1 MRRRRGL
8 LLLILVLAASP
19 AAAREQLDQIVKP
32 QTFTF
37 AQPPNELVLENGQKL
52 GPITVVYETYGR
64 LDPDGRNA
72 VLLLHGLGGT
82 AHAAGRYEGANSPR
96 AWWDGLVGPGKPF
109 DPDKFFIVS
118 PQALAGGHRDNKP
131 GTGTT
136 GPHSIDP
143 RTGKP
148 YGMMFPTFSIRD
160 MTRVHM
166 ELLKHLGVKHLV
178 VVSGVS
184 MGGYQSLEF
193 ICTFPE
199 FVEGAIPVV
208 GRGRSPAQH
217 GLDHFI
223 RRLSIM
229 NDPDWQGGNYYAS
242 GRYPLKG
249 MAVAS
254 LAATR
259 GYNNSATFNDDKQVD
274 VPGASP
280 YEKVTNEFK
289 FEKDLWD
296 NALRGAETG
305 IDANDYL
312 YQSRA
317 LANQNLG
324 WKRGDYSR
332 GWRANLADGL
342 KLVQA
347 AVLMMPSRTDDSVR
361 PMYAQE
367 IVDILRTLG
376 KRAEIHVIDSER
388 GHSGSG
394 DYYEMIPPMTRFIAS
409 LAGGKASK
417 TKTEAPRD

>member
-1 MRRRRGL
+1 MRQRWCAVF
-8 LLLILVLAASP
+8 VLAVLTWAWP
-19 AAAREQLDQIVKP
+19 AAALDAIVKP

-37 AQPPNELVLENGQKL
+37 AEPPNEMVLENGQKL

-64 LDPDGRNA
+64 LDADGRNG
-72 VLLLHGLGGT
+72 VLVLHGLGGT
-82 AHAAGRYEGANSPR
+82 AHAAGRYEGTQGGR
-96 AWWDGLVGPGKPF
+96 AWWDGLIGPDLPF
-109 DPDKFFIVS
+109 DTKKFFVVS
-118 PQALAGGHRDNKP
+118 PQALAGGHRDGKP

-136 GPHSIDP
+136 GPHSINP

-148 YGMMFPTFSIRD
+148 YGMTFPTFAIRD
-160 MTRVHM
+160 MVRVHM

-193 ICTFPE
+193 ICTFPD
-199 FVEGAIPVV
+199 FVDGAIPVV

-217 GLDHFI
+217 SLDHFI
-223 RRLSIM
+223 RRMSIM
-229 NDPDWQGGNYYAS
+229 NDPNWQEGNYYGT
-242 GRYPLKG
+242 GRYPTKG
-249 MAVAS
+249 MALASVAAS
-254 LAATR
+254 R
-259 GYNNSATFNDDKQVD
+259 GYNNSASFNDDKQAD

-280 YEKVTNEFK
+280 YDKVTNSFK
-289 FEKDLWD
+289 FEGDLWAG
-296 NALRGAETG
+296 ALRGAETG
-305 IDANDYL
+305 VDANDYL

-317 LANQNLG
+317 LTNQNLG

-361 PMYAQE
+361 PMYGQE

-376 KRAEIHVIDSER
+376 KRAELHVIDSER
-388 GHSGSG
+388 GHGGAS
-394 DYYEMIPPMTRFIAS
+394 DYYQMIPYMKRFIAS
-409 LAGGKASK
+409 LPGG
-417 TKTEAPRD
+417 RDAKVPSSPPQNR